1 MVGVICFL
9 TVDEHK
15 ALKQY
20 ALEHGYTSKQK
31 AAEALIE
38 EWLVEGG
45 YLEPEELDP
54 LIGDGYEYLEDS

>member
-1 MVGVICFL
+1 MVGIQTWL
-9 TVDEHK
+9 SLDTHA

-54 LIGDGYEYLEDS
+54 LIGDGYEYLEDA